1 MFRSGLEISPLMNAA
16 CCTTWMSLCN
26 VFVCDVMLVVYYLY
40 NSDVSNG
47 SYVWRV
53 CCRRYKITLENVDVF
68 FPCVGS
74 GDEAIPWSCSPQTLR
89 THMKEN
95 KICLGYH

>member
-1 MFRSGLEISPLMNAA
+1 MLVVNYKEIKIPSVMFRSGLEISPLMNAD

-47 SYVWRV
+47 S
-53 CCRRYKITLENVDVF
+53 
-68 FPCVGS
+68 
-74 GDEAIPWSCSPQTLR
+74 
-89 THMKEN
+89 
-95 KICLGYH
+95 